1 MVRQQEIRM
10 NIDDALESL
19 SIECDRLHT
28 ENVELRGQ
36 LMVAHWEGHGPGA
49 VDPAVFHR
57 T

>member
-1 MVRQQEIRM
+1 MT
-10 NIDDALESL
+10 IDDALETL